1 MERDKLVA
9 ETRELADKITDY
21 LDILS
26 NKERLVNVILSEFD
40 EAKLRI
46 GDERRTFISDAA
58 ADQDD
63 EDLIQQEDMVVT
75 VSHRGYIKRV
85 PLSVYRAQ
93 RRGGKARWHE
103 NKIFVTRLFVTN
115 THVPILFFTSTGMV
129 YQLKCYKLPVA
140 TPQSQGKAMVNFC
153 QSRLMRR
160 YRL

>member
-93 RRGGKARWHE
+93 RRGGKGRAGMKTRDE
-103 NKIFVTRLFVTN
+103 DFVTRLFVTN
-115 THVPILFFTSTGMV
+115 THMCRFYSS
-129 YQLKCYKLPVA
+129 
-140 TPQSQGKAMVNFC
+140 PQQAWCIS
-153 QSRLMRR
+153 
-160 YRL
+160 